1 MTFEIIDETRRT
13 WYVEVS
19 SKTSEVID
27 ETRRTIPPHATR
39 WQDLESCPR
48 QYMYVYAHYMSC
60 DPSYEQVLRRVRV
73 LERRA
78 VTQASLEPLLS

>member
-39 WQDLESCPR
+39 WQDLESHP
-48 QYMYVYAHYMSC
+48 SC
-60 DPSYEQVLRRVRV
+60 LGAF
-73 LERRA
+73 LE
-78 VTQASLEPLLS
+78 AS